1 MLFVHYPAL
10 TDDERL
16 SHAQALDRSQVKV
29 TPTRAWQ
36 VVHATPNA
44 RPDRVQ
50 LQSVQG
56 RPQYAFLTQGHW
68 QAVWA
73 DTGNPVSVDRASA
86 IRSARTFQTPVD
98 QLPAAPL
105 KVSEIHLDQWSF
117 SGKLNPHRPLFKVS
131 LADARGSEVYVSS
144 RTGEVVLESTRQER
158 FWNYLGAVT
167 HWLYF
172 TDLRVHRDWWR
183 QVVLWPAAA
192 STLLALV
199 GLWIGIRR
207 LRLTKH
213 YSRQRHTPYT
223 GLLRLHHL
231 AGYGFGIVVI
241 TWLLS
246 GWLSMTPMDWL
257 SDRSLSVAELSRWQG
272 APQHPLGWTL
282 PAQIPAATQV
292 LQWQQF
298 DGAPILIAQQGRDRH
313 RLHPVTGQPLPAA
326 SPAALHNAL
335 QRLQSQARLL
345 SIAPVAQEGDAYFR
359 PTYPASHLSQARFDD
374 PAATSYIID
383 RDTTEIVASHD
394 HRSRAYRWLF
404 TALHTW
410 DFPGIEPNV
419 WRKVL
424 IVLFSIAGLSI
435 VLTGLLQGLKR
446 FKAGS
451 PSARSRPVLSNTR
464 TPEEAIASMSNH
476 GG

>member
-16 SHAQALDRSQVKV
+16 SHAQALDRSQIQV
-29 TPTRAWQ
+29 TPTHAWQ
-36 VVHATPNA
+36 VVHAAPNA

-73 DTGNPVSVDRASA
+73 DTGDRVIVDRALA
-86 IRSARTFQTPVD
+86 IRSVRAFQTPVD
-98 QLPAAPL
+98 SPPVTHL
-105 KVSEIHLDQWSF
+105 KVSHIDLDQWSF
-117 SGKLNPHRPLFKVS
+117 SGKLNAHRPLFKVS

-144 RTGEVVLESTRQER
+144 GTGEVVLESTRQER

-192 STLLALV
+192 CTLLALA

-257 SDRSLSVAELSRWQG
+257 SDRSLSAAELSRWQG
-272 APQHPLGWTL
+272 AAQHPLDWSL
-282 PAQIPAATQV
+282 PAQIPVATQV

-298 DGAPILIAQQGRDRH
+298 DGAPILIAQQGRIRH
-313 RLHPVTGQPLPAA
+313 RLHPVTGQPLPPA

-335 QRLQSQARLL
+335 QRLQSQARLR
-345 SIAPVAQEGDAYFR
+345 SIAPVAQQGDAYFR

-451 PSARSRPVLSNTR
+451 PVTRSRPLRRNTS
-464 TPEEAIASMSNH
+464 AH
-476 GG
+476 D